1 MILVAGART
10 GGDAMTTEPLV
21 LAVDD
26 ESGVRLLLRL
36 DLTAQ
41 GFRVITT
48 ATPSDALAQIES
60 SHPDLI
66 LVDVSMPEMSGFE
79 LLRELRKRWHT
90 PVIFLT
96 ARDRDSD
103 KVRGLADGA
112 DDYVVK
118 PFSADELAARI
129 RAVLRRK
136 RSPSNM
142 IASDGLAVDLER
154 RTVSRN
160 GNDVSLTRTEWLLL
174 EYLAAKPGKV
184 ILATE
189 LLSHVWGPE
198 YRDDLQYLRIWVSRL
213 RAKIERD
220 SANPAI
226 VKTRHNIGYVFIA
239 DVAASES

>member
-1 MILVAGART
+1 
-10 GGDAMTTEPLV
+10 MTTEPLV

-26 ESGVRLLLRL
+26 ESGVRLLLKL

-41 GFRVITT
+41 GFRVITA
-48 ATPSDALAQIES
+48 ATPSEALAEIES
-60 SHPDLI
+60 KRPDLI
-66 LVDVSMPEMSGFE
+66 LLDVLMPEMTGFE
-79 LLRELRKRWHT
+79 LLREVRERWHT

-96 ARDRDSD
+96 AKDRDSD
-103 KVRGLADGA
+103 KVRGLETGA

-129 RAVLRRK
+129 RAVLRRQLG
-136 RSPSNM
+136 SPSST
-142 IASDGLAVDLER
+142 IASDGLEVDLER

-160 GNDVSLTRTEWLLL
+160 GEDISLTRTEWLLL

-198 YRDDLQYLRIWVSRL
+198 YLDDLQYLRVWVSRL
-213 RAKIERD
+213 RKKIERD
-220 SANPAI
+220 STNPTI
-226 VKTRHNIGYVFIA
+226 VKTRPGIGYQFIA
-239 DVAASES
+239 DGTEVTA

>member
-10 GGDAMTTEPLV
+10 GEGAMTTEPLV

-26 ESGVRLLLRL
+26 EPGVRLLLRL

-41 GFRVITT
+41 GFRVITA
-48 ATPSDALAQIES
+48 ATPSEALAQIDS

-66 LVDVSMPEMSGFE
+66 LLDVSMPEMSGFA
-79 LLRELRKRWHT
+79 LLRELRERWPT

-96 ARDRDSD
+96 ARGRDSD

-118 PFSADELAARI
+118 PFSVDELAARI

-136 RSPSNM
+136 RSPSNV

-160 GNDVSLTRTEWLLL
+160 GNDISLTRTEWLLL

-189 LLSHVWGPE
+189 LLEHVWGPE
-198 YRDDLQYLRIWVSRL
+198 YRDNLQYLRVWVSHV

-226 VKTRHNIGYVFIA
+226 IKTRPSIGYVFIA

>member
-1 MILVAGART
+1 
-10 GGDAMTTEPLV
+10 MTTEPLV

-26 ESGVRLLLRL
+26 ESGVRLLLKL

-41 GFRVITT
+41 GFRVITA
-48 ATPSDALAQIES
+48 ATPSEALAEIES
-60 SHPDLI
+60 KRPDLI
-66 LVDVSMPEMSGFE
+66 LLDVLMPEMTGFE
-79 LLRELRKRWHT
+79 LLREVRERWHT

-96 ARDRDSD
+96 AKDRDSD
-103 KVRGLADGA
+103 KVRGLETGA

-129 RAVLRRK
+129 RAVLRRQLG
-136 RSPSNM
+136 SPSST
-142 IASDGLAVDLER
+142 IASDGLEVDLKR

-160 GNDVSLTRTEWLLL
+160 GEDISLTRTEWLLL

-198 YRDDLQYLRIWVSRL
+198 YLDDLQYLRVWVSRL
-213 RAKIERD
+213 RKKIERD
-220 SANPAI
+220 STNPTI
-226 VKTRHNIGYVFIA
+226 VKTRPG
-239 DVAASES
+239 